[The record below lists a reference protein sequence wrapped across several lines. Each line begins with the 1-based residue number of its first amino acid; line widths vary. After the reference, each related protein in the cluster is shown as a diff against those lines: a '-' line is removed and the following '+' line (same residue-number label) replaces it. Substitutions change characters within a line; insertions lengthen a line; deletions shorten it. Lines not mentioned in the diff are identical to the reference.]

1 MCISSEILLAESAKQ
16 RRSEVHSF
24 CIMAYCL
31 RNDIRWQT
39 LLTHAH
45 LIYRLGAV
53 EKQAMSAADEK
64 AFLAAQLKSKEDAL
78 KTAMNKRSAD
88 YDPAEVQELEEQVQ
102 CEQYSVLS
110 TWCKCLPGLRYQYSR
125 V

>member
-1 MCISSEILLAESAKQ
+1 M
-16 RRSEVHSF
+16 
-24 CIMAYCL
+24 
-31 RNDIRWQT
+31 
-39 LLTHAH
+39 LTHAH

-102 CEQYSVLS
+102 CEQYSVLL
-110 TWCKCLPGLRYQYSR
+110 T
-125 V
+125 